1 MNKATIGD
9 MIESYNNPNNRGVIL
24 YIDEGA
30 FKAYFF
36 AYFFVSNKT
45 ECFTTALIN
54 QGIFKVVS

>member
-9 MIESYNNPNNRGVIL
+9 MIESCTNPNHRGVIL

-36 AYFFVSNKT
+36 VSNRIENFST
-45 ECFTTALIN
+45 LLIN
-54 QGIFKVVS
+54 QGVFKVVS